1 MFLLQPRLNGMLF
14 EIFLFYLMKFN
25 FHEIICLLHGVFSS
39 SRWLTGL
46 IIPGTFTSMF
56 SFSNNNKQRLKHFG
70 INVII
75 REKTIFNKPTNM
87 SQGRRKDLNVEE
99 YSWNCARL
107 GEAQNVTRTQN
118 QYSRIWYTIN
128 QSWYHTASLFNLI
141 GRKKVSSFN

>member
-1 MFLLQPRLNGMLF
+1 MACFSKL

-25 FHEIICLLHGVFSS
+25 FHEIICLLHGHNRVFSS

-56 SFSNNNKQRLKHFG
+56 SFSKNNKQRLKHFG

-87 SQGRRKDLNVEE
+87 SQGRRKDQNVEE
-99 YSWNCARL
+99 YSWNCARP
-107 GEAQNVTRTQN
+107 GEAQNFTRTQN

-141 GRKKVSSFN
+141 GRKKVPSFN